1 MVADMSHAAR
11 IDRIGVVPSIDR
23 TRGMIVAPG
32 IFAPCALGWAGT
44 SPRKREGDGATPVGV
59 FHLKAILFRPDRIP
73 RPRSGLPVTAI
84 TPASGWCDD
93 PRHRAYNRPV
103 TLPFDA
109 SHEQL
114 WRDDRLYDIVV
125 VIDYN
130 LARPVPALGSAIF
143 LHLAR
148 DDLSPT
154 AGCVAVSLRT
164 MQHLLPR
171 IDGQTV
177 LHIR

>member
-1 MVADMSHAAR
+1 MSQPAR
-11 IDRIGVVPSIDR
+11 IGRIDVVPSADR

-32 IFAPCALGWAGT
+32 IFAPCALGRAGT
-44 SPRKREGDGATPVGV
+44 SAHKREGDGATPVGV
-59 FHLKAILFRPDRIP
+59 FHLKAILYRPDRIRHP
-73 RPRSGLPVTAI
+73 HAGLPVAAI
-84 TPASGWCDD
+84 TPGSGWCDD
-93 PRHRAYNRPV
+93 PHHRAYNQPV

-130 LARPVPALGSAIF
+130 LVRPVPGLGSAIF

-148 DDLSPT
+148 DDLAPT

-171 IDGQTV
+171 LDERTV